1 MPTTKLARPT
11 FTLAIAGSILALAL
25 APTSAQAQKS
35 RGPKALRSPA
45 PSASYRAR
53 AGLFDTQGTGFDSK
67 IGAAKGRARRPSFA
81 GQRSGQYQNR
91 SLPAAGGSGGS
102 RGRGG
107 YGGGMR
113 GGMGRGGFGGGR
125 R

>member
-11 FTLAIAGSILALAL
+11 LTLAIAGGVLALAL

-35 RGPKALRSPA
+35 RGPSALRSPA

-53 AGLFDTQGTGFDSK
+53 AGLFDQQGGRTGFDSK
-67 IGAAKGRARRPSFA
+67 VGAAKGRARRPAFA

-91 SLPAAGGSGGS
+91 SLPKAGSSGGS
-102 RGRGG
+102 RG
-107 YGGGMR
+107 GGGMR
-113 GGMGRGGFGGGR
+113 GGMGRGGYGGGR